1 MNWQQGV
8 MRTDRNQKHKKSK
21 IPYIALTCV
30 LLLTGCA
37 AAADAGDEGAEAP
50 MVENETAQDETS
62 QGEIPSDTREFFAMD
77 TYMTVTAYGNDAA
90 EAVAQAVSRVEE
102 LDDMLST
109 GQEDSEIAVLNRSS
123 DSVLSEDAF
132 YLMSRAVEI
141 SEMTDGAFDP
151 AIYPLMEEWGFT
163 TGDYQV
169 PDESRIEELL
179 HHIDPGCIR
188 LYEDTRRV
196 EITDEK
202 AAVDFGGIAKG
213 YTSAQIMEI
222 FGELDLVSGMVNLGG
237 NVQVY
242 GCKTDGSLWRVAVQ
256 SPDSEDEYLGVLEI
270 ADKAVITSGGYERY
284 FEQDGT
290 VYHHILDPATGYP
303 ADNGLKSVTIVS
315 ADGVL
320 ADGLSTALFVMGTE
334 QAKQFWELNGDD
346 FDVILLTDDGKL
358 YVSEGIADS
367 FETDYD
373 AEILRREG

>member
-1 MNWQQGV
+1 
-8 MRTDRNQKHKKSK
+8 MRTDRNQKDKKSK
-21 IPYIALTCV
+21 MPYIALTCV

-37 AAADAGDEGAEAP
+37 TAADAGDEGAGAP
-50 MVENETAQDETS
+50 MVENETMQDETS
-62 QGEIPSDTREFFAMD
+62 QGEISSDTREFFAMD

-90 EAVAQAVSRVEE
+90 EAVSQAVSRVEE

-163 TGDYQV
+163 TGNYQV
-169 PDESRIEELL
+169 PDESKIEELL
-179 HHIDPGCIR
+179 NHIDPGSIR
-188 LYEDTRRV
+188 LYGDTRRV
-196 EITDEK
+196 ELTDDE

-222 FGELDLVSGMVNLGG
+222 FQKLDVVSGMVNLGG

-256 SPDSEDEYLGVLEI
+256 DPDSEDSYLGVLEI

-284 FEQDGT
+284 FEQDGI

-303 ADNGLKSVTIVS
+303 ADNGLKSVTIIS
-315 ADGVL
+315 TDGVL
-320 ADGLSTALFVMGTE
+320 ADALSTALFVMGPE
-334 QAKQFWELNGDD
+334 QAKLFWERNGDD

-373 AEILRREG
+373 AEILRHED